1 MTIPFFLDSTQVPF
15 NYTEIYGITDVETG
29 GVGIITTFRAQAVT
43 GLGWTEPSTALFKTP
58 VDAAGRWFDV
68 LLTRISATVLEY
80 RMRNSSGTT
89 ITTRRIQITAGFA
102 VRFFTNTM
110 GFLIEAI
117 QADPASSETLQG
129 HMLDQ
134 SPNLQ
139 SDVSN
144 YVIMAGRRNNTSVDD
159 GSGNIVGHYAAIDN
173 GTPAFVAGRLP
184 STLNAA
190 SGAIALQN
198 IQSSFLLRDFLIH
211 INQAGTIRWSG
222 RICHAL
228 EIDSTIP
235 PGSDR
240 AVKIDTSTT
249 ATYRVTGNPLIQT
262 ARMCMRKS

>member
-1 MTIPFFLDSTQVPF
+1 
-15 NYTEIYGITDVETG
+15 
-29 GVGIITTFRAQAVT
+29 
-43 GLGWTEPSTALFKTP
+43 
-58 VDAAGRWFDV
+58 
-68 LLTRISATVLEY
+68 
-80 RMRNSSGTT
+80 MRNSSGTT